1 MKFGKDFKKQMVP
14 EWIEAYMDY
23 NGLKK
28 ILRDIR
34 RARQSKGPPTPSRL
48 SHQQSMLYTTFS
60 GLNPRPNS
68 VHQSKGDIE
77 DQVID
82 VSTTQQEGSTKLY
95 NTKFLKSNEEGGDT
109 EVTFFN
115 KLDYE
120 LNKVNI
126 FYKDKVEEVMKEAT
140 ELNKQME
147 ALIALRI
154 KVKKPDIAKSNSEAV
169 KLTSPEVKPMDLTP
183 EVNKATASTQ
193 GSAISGEDYGTRH
206 GKMADSAIHQET
218 ELEVLDRVKMNNA
231 IEDSII
237 TIRGLL
243 NDSKG
248 KELNFNKEELRKAEE
263 RLKIVFIEFY
273 RKLRLLKQYSFMNLL
288 AFSKIMKKYEKIAS
302 RNASRSYMKIV
313 DSSYLGSS
321 EEVACLL
328 DRVEDAFIKYF
339 SRLNRREGMKSL
351 RPKFRKEKHR
361 VTFFSGFFFGCAIA
375 LLVAAILLI
384 EARKVL
390 DKEQQAKYMDN
401 IYPLYS
407 FYAYIVLHMLFYS
420 ASIYFWRRYK
430 VNYAFIFGF
439 KQGTEL
445 GYREVF
451 LLSTGLAV
459 LVLST
464 FLVHL
469 HIKMDSKTE
478 HYETYVD
485 LIPLGLACVVLL
497 ITICPFNFMYK
508 SSRFF
513 LIRCFF
519 RCICAPLC
527 TITLADFFLA
537 DHLTSQVQALRSFE
551 FYTCFYGWGKYVKG
565 ESKCHELDVYNVFY
579 FIVAI
584 IPYWIRFLQCVRR
597 LFEEKEP
604 VHAVNGFRYFLT
616 IVAVAI
622 RTAFELKKGTTWKV
636 LAFISSIVAIV
647 FNTYWDIFVD
657 WGLMQ
662 KRSKNSFLRDKLL
675 VSHKSVYFAA
685 MVVDMI
691 LRFAWLQLVLKFNV
705 IALRGDAITSLCSC
719 LEILRRNIWSFFR
732 LENEHVNNVGKY
744 RAFKLV
750 PLPFYY
756 YDDEKDD

>member
-169 KLTSPEVKPMDLTP
+169 KLTSPGREKIPEVKPMDLTP

-537 DHLTSQVQALRSFE
+537 DHLTSQ
-551 FYTCFYGWGKYVKG
+551 
-565 ESKCHELDVYNVFY
+565 
-579 FIVAI
+579 
-584 IPYWIRFLQCVRR
+584 CVRR